1 MQLLYASAV
10 EIARPHWKEGHS
22 ERLEKLEG
30 EGPHGPLKA
39 EQRRERICGE
49 LIALPFVSYIRIVLL
64 QMRNMAVFLTIGS
77 VLGWLS
83 LNSYPFQSPRML
95 NALRLIVLA
104 IITLC
109 MTMVLA
115 GVSKDSILSRMTRTE
130 PGKLDRSFVIHLA
143 TAGGLPLITVVASQF
158 PSVSRFLF
166 SWLEPT
172 LAAFK

>member
-1 MQLLYASAV
+1 
-10 EIARPHWKEGHS
+10 
-22 ERLEKLEG
+22 
-30 EGPHGPLKA
+30 
-39 EQRRERICGE
+39 
-49 LIALPFVSYIRIVLL
+49 
-64 QMRNMAVFLTIGS
+64 
-77 VLGWLS
+77 
-83 LNSYPFQSPRML
+83 ML
-95 NALRLIVLA
+95 NALMLIVLA

-130 PGKLDRSFVIHLA
+130 PGKLDRSFLIHLA